1 MPQGS
6 VLGPALFNIY
16 LNDLFYL
23 AESTNLCNTADD
35 TTFYAWDKDLNSL
48 INILEHDSYLA
59 AEWFENSSMKLNQDK
74 CHLHV
79 SGFKY
84 GSIWANIGKAKISE
98 SKKQKLLSI
107 EIDRTWS
114 FDEYITFL
122 CKKSGNCPLIWMF
135 HSRGVNNKINHL
147 HEISLR
153 IVYKYNIS
161 SSEDLLKKY
170 KSFTIH
176 QRNIQSL
183 AIDLF
188 NVKGNLSNIK
198 CTKFSELVKLT
209 TTWGHIPTLLVIV

>member
-1 MPQGS
+1 
-6 VLGPALFNIY
+6 
-16 LNDLFYL
+16 
-23 AESTNLCNTADD
+23 
-35 TTFYAWDKDLNSL
+35 
-48 INILEHDSYLA
+48 
-59 AEWFENSSMKLNQDK
+59 
-74 CHLHV
+74 
-79 SGFKY
+79 
-84 GSIWANIGKAKISE
+84 
-98 SKKQKLLSI
+98 
-107 EIDRTWS
+107 
-114 FDEYITFL
+114 
-122 CKKSGNCPLIWMF
+122 MF

-209 TTWGHIPTLLVIV
+209 TT